1 MSWLKAAI
9 LSCFSECHVVF
20 VLVFTSSFVY
30 LNYNLLV
37 IYQTSKNA
45 PDAWKTN
52 ITIDFV
58 KKTVSRLKCGPA
70 EDTFFTYTVLPLDYK
85 VSLSDSINDVG
96 ENKHSLHFDEYINK
110 TFLWF
115 YDYEG

>member
-1 MSWLKAAI
+1 MWDSALTPARPLTHTMSWLKAAI
-9 LSCFSECHVVF
+9 LSCFSECRVVF

-70 EDTFFTYTVLPLDYK
+70 EDTCQDIL
-85 VSLSDSINDVG
+85 
-96 ENKHSLHFDEYINK
+96 YIYCV
-110 TFLWF
+110 TCRL
-115 YDYEG
+115 